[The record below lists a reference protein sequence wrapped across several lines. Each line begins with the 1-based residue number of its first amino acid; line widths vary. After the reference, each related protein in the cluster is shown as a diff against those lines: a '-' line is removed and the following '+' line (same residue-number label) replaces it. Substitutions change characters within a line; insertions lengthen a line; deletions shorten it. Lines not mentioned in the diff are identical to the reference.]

1 MRNKVGLGSFFH
13 SIAAEEIVD
22 FSTKNPI
29 SNYSL
34 FYTGRHAIKFIFDQL
49 SAAQKIEK
57 IWLPNYYCQHV
68 TSWLQNCYTNI
79 HFYPIDPFSADH
91 SLAVLDFATAN
102 DIVLLNNF
110 WGIFN
115 YTIPKTGDRPICIED
130 HSHGWLSSGCLE
142 SSADYCVASLRKTL
156 PVPLGGILWQPNKKQ
171 HKTIPINTLSNTN
184 FYENWECIQ
193 AAMNLKQA
201 YIIGTEEA
209 TAKDNYLA
217 AIATS
222 ENYLQ
227 HQYEVVPL
235 QPAHH
240 ELITSFLPKDYTVY
254 KKQNFKILFKNINP
268 NASFKLIT
276 DLTNTPFG
284 LHLVFKDRK
293 AFASLK
299 AHLIENNIYPSEL
312 WPGNEPT
319 KSWSYLL
326 NVHIDFRYAATE
338 MKYIA
343 AVINDWTNG

>member
-1 MRNKVGLGSFFH
+1 MKSKVGLGSFFH
-13 SIAAEEIVD
+13 HTEADTLVD
-22 FSTKNPI
+22 FNLKEHIP
-29 SNYSL
+29 NYTL
-34 FYTGRHAIKFIFDQL
+34 FYTGRHAIKYIFDQL
-49 SAAQKIEK
+49 SAVQKIEK
-57 IWLPNYYCQHV
+57 IWLPKYYCQHV

-115 YTIPKTGDRPICIED
+115 YTIPKTSDRPTCIED
-130 HSHGWLSSGCLE
+130 HSHGWLSSGCLH

-171 HKTIPINTLSNTN
+171 HKTIPLKALPNTE
-184 FYENWECIQ
+184 FYKNWGRIQ
-193 AAMNLKQA
+193 AAMNLKQE
-201 YIIGTEEA
+201 YKDGNKEA
-209 TAKDNYLA
+209 SVKDNYLA
-217 AIATS
+217 AIASS

-235 QPAHH
+235 QTAHH
-240 ELITSFLPKDYTVY
+240 ELITSFLSKDYTVY
-254 KKQNFKILFKNINP
+254 KKQNFKILCNNLTP
-268 NASFKLIT
+268 NTSFKIIT

-299 AHLIENNIYPSEL
+299 AHLIENEIYPSEL
-312 WPGNEPT
+312 WPGNKPT

-326 NVHIDFRYAATE
+326 NIHIDYRYTE
-338 MKYIA
+338 ADMIYIA
-343 AVINDWTNG
+343 TTINQWVNR